1 VPWGGAGGVCGS
13 GGSTW
18 ARSSGL
24 VVRFVW
30 RAPVGAVFEA
40 PIFFNESKDSLFPN
54 RKYILLMKL
63 SFPRWYIMGSALV
76 FAKVTRKAFPF
87 PSFQYVVILEEGIGP
102 KMEYFKTPSPE
113 LSGGGVGAGG

>member
-1 VPWGGAGGVCGS
+1 MPWGGAGGVFGS

-40 PIFFNESKDSLFPN
+40 PIFFNESKDSLF
-54 RKYILLMKL
+54 R
-63 SFPRWYIMGSALV
+63 S
-76 FAKVTRKAFPF
+76 T
-87 PSFQYVVILEEGIGP
+87 
-102 KMEYFKTPSPE
+102 YF
-113 LSGGGVGAGG
+113 V